1 MFPVEIIP
9 NIYILKTA
17 NFIWI
22 NNSKN
27 PLELAYH
34 KFLQLFFSFDFP
46 ADFAISLNDNPYIL
60 HFDVHA
66 ALVEWEVNMFIFN
79 TDSFIT
85 GTHHL
90 ERVVVGIDLCDCTKL
105 CSNWFV
111 PVFLKGAVILIC
123 CLRWA
128 TTEISLYLNALS
140 SIGGKWWPGL
150 VAFKVSGTNKTTLSL
165 EIFLSSRLKHLI
177 VWSPWPAVK
186 HKSIA
191 ILLKNVFRSQF
202 VRVDFDLIKVK
213 TLAKFQVVTNLG
225 KAGLILKIPFE
236 KSVYQS

>member
-123 CLRWA
+123 C
-128 TTEISLYLNALS
+128 
-140 SIGGKWWPGL
+140 
-150 VAFKVSGTNKTTLSL
+150 
-165 EIFLSSRLKHLI
+165 
-177 VWSPWPAVK
+177 
-186 HKSIA
+186 
-191 ILLKNVFRSQF
+191 
-202 VRVDFDLIKVK
+202 
-213 TLAKFQVVTNLG
+213 
-225 KAGLILKIPFE
+225 
-236 KSVYQS
+236 